1 MQISYNFLQTAK
13 DDNLFKPA
21 IHQYLYDHVRSRFIK
36 VNKEEWIMAINL
48 PVSDF
53 VYNKNTQ

>member
-13 DDNLFKPA
+13 NDELFKPA

-53 VYNKNTQ
+53 VYKKT